1 MTAVKPKLI
10 FSDLD
15 GTLLRDDKSLSPA
28 NRAALV
34 RAAAQGAEVVVAT
47 GRFFGGIPRELL
59 ELPFLRYFILMNG
72 AKIYDRREDRVL
84 YRSEIP
90 LAQAERVMDLLEP
103 LDCTV
108 DCYQNDVGW
117 MERRYFDHL
126 DYYVT
131 DPVSRAMVRS
141 HRRPV
146 DDLRAQVR
154 AGGDTVQKMQAY
166 FPHLELRPQV
176 MALLRREV
184 PGVVQSVSLPT
195 NLELNAAGATKGAA
209 LAALCRALGVDP
221 LDTAAFGDGTNDV
234 SMLAAA
240 GVGVAMANG
249 APETRQAADLVTV
262 SNQEDGVALVLD
274 RWFAAE

>member
-1 MTAVKPKLI
+1 MKLKLI
-10 FSDLD
+10 LTDLD

-28 NRAALV
+28 NRTALV

-72 AKIYDRREDRVL
+72 AKVYDRREDRVL

-154 AGGDTVQKMQAY
+154 AGGNTVQKMQAY
-166 FPHLELRPQV
+166 FPHLELRPRV

-209 LAALCRALGVDP
+209 LAALCRALGLDP

>member
-1 MTAVKPKLI
+1 MKPKLI
-10 FSDLD
+10 LTDLD

-72 AKIYDRREDRVL
+72 AKVYDRREDRVL

-166 FPHLELRPQV
+166 FPHLELRPRV

-249 APETRQAADLVTV
+249 APETRQAADLVTA
-262 SNQEDGVALVLD
+262 SNQEDGVAMVLD

>member
-1 MTAVKPKLI
+1 MKPKLI
-10 FSDLD
+10 LTDLD

-166 FPHLELRPQV
+166 FPHLELRPRV
-176 MALLRREV
+176 MALLRQEV

-209 LAALCRALGVDP
+209 LAALCRALGLDP

-249 APETRQAADLVTV
+249 APETRQAADLVTA

>member
-1 MTAVKPKLI
+1 MKPKLI
-10 FSDLD
+10 LTDLD

-166 FPHLELRPQV
+166 FPHLELRPRV

-184 PGVVQSVSLPT
+184 PGVVQSISLPT

-249 APETRQAADLVTV
+249 APETRQAADLVTA
-262 SNQEDGVALVLD
+262 SNQEDGVAMVLD

>member
-1 MTAVKPKLI
+1 MKPKLI
-10 FSDLD
+10 LTDLD

-72 AKIYDRREDRVL
+72 AKVYDRREDRVL

-209 LAALCRALGVDP
+209 LAALCRALGLDP

>member
-1 MTAVKPKLI
+1 MKPKLI
-10 FSDLD
+10 LTDLD

-28 NRAALV
+28 NRTALV

-72 AKIYDRREDRVL
+72 AKVYDRREDRVL

-131 DPVSRAMVRS
+131 DPVSRAMVHS

-166 FPHLELRPQV
+166 FPHLELRPRV

-209 LAALCRALGVDP
+209 LAALCRALGLDP

>member
-1 MTAVKPKLI
+1 MKPKLI
-10 FSDLD
+10 LTDLD

-72 AKIYDRREDRVL
+72 AKVYDRREDRVL

-249 APETRQAADLVTV
+249 APETRQAADLVTA
-262 SNQEDGVALVLD
+262 SNQEDGVAMVLD

>member
-1 MTAVKPKLI
+1 MKPKLI
-10 FSDLD
+10 LTDLD

-28 NRAALV
+28 NRTALV

-72 AKIYDRREDRVL
+72 AKVYDRREDRVL

-166 FPHLELRPQV
+166 FPHLELRPRV

-274 RWFAAE
+274 RWFAAD

>member
-1 MTAVKPKLI
+1 MKPKLI
-10 FSDLD
+10 LTDLD

-166 FPHLELRPQV
+166 FPHLELRPRV

-209 LAALCRALGVDP
+209 LAELCRALGVDP

-249 APETRQAADLVTV
+249 APETRQAADLVTA

>member
-1 MTAVKPKLI
+1 MKPKLI
-10 FSDLD
+10 LTDLD

-72 AKIYDRREDRVL
+72 AKVYDRREDRVL

-154 AGGDTVQKMQAY
+154 AGGATVQKMQAY

>member
-1 MTAVKPKLI
+1 MKPKLI
-10 FSDLD
+10 LTDLD

-72 AKIYDRREDRVL
+72 AKVYDRREDRVL

-166 FPHLELRPQV
+166 FPHLELRPRV
-176 MALLRREV
+176 MALLRQEV

-209 LAALCRALGVDP
+209 LAALCRALGLDP

-249 APETRQAADLVTV
+249 APETRQAADLVTA

>member
-1 MTAVKPKLI
+1 MKPKLI
-10 FSDLD
+10 LTDLD

-72 AKIYDRREDRVL
+72 AKVYDRREDRVL

-154 AGGDTVQKMQAY
+154 AGGNTVQKMQAY
-166 FPHLELRPQV
+166 FPHLELRPRV

-209 LAALCRALGVDP
+209 LAALCRALGLDP

>member
-1 MTAVKPKLI
+1 MKPKLI
-10 FSDLD
+10 LTDLD

-72 AKIYDRREDRVL
+72 AKVYDRREDRVL

-166 FPHLELRPQV
+166 FPHLELRPRV

-209 LAALCRALGVDP
+209 LAELCRALGVDP

>member
-1 MTAVKPKLI
+1 MKPKLI
-10 FSDLD
+10 LTDLD

-72 AKIYDRREDRVL
+72 AKVYDRREDRVL

-166 FPHLELRPQV
+166 FPHLELRPRV

-209 LAALCRALGVDP
+209 LAALCRALGLDP

-249 APETRQAADLVTV
+249 APETRQAADLVTA

>member
-1 MTAVKPKLI
+1 MKPKLI
-10 FSDLD
+10 LLDLD
-15 GTLLRDDKSLSPA
+15 GTLLHNDKSLPQA
-28 NRAALV
+28 NRAALE
-34 RAAAQGAEVVVAT
+34 RAAAQGAQVVIAT
-47 GRFFGGIPRELL
+47 GRFYGGVPRELL
-59 ELPFLRYFILMNG
+59 ELPFLRYLILMNG
-72 AKIYDRREDRVL
+72 AKVYDRKEDRVL

-166 FPHLELRPQV
+166 FPHLELRPRV

-209 LAALCRALGVDP
+209 LAELCRALGVDP

>member
-1 MTAVKPKLI
+1 MKLKLI
-10 FSDLD
+10 LTDLD

-28 NRAALV
+28 NRTALV

-59 ELPFLRYFILMNG
+59 ELPVLRYFILMNG
-72 AKIYDRREDRVL
+72 AKVYDRREDRVL

-166 FPHLELRPQV
+166 FPHLELRPRV

-209 LAALCRALGVDP
+209 LAALCRALGLDP

>member
-1 MTAVKPKLI
+1 MKPKLI
-10 FSDLD
+10 LTDLD

-72 AKIYDRREDRVL
+72 AKVYDRREDRVL

-209 LAALCRALGVDP
+209 LAALCRALGADP

-249 APETRQAADLVTV
+249 APETRQAADLVTA

>member
-1 MTAVKPKLI
+1 MKPKLI
-10 FSDLD
+10 LTDLD

-28 NRAALV
+28 NRTALV

-72 AKIYDRREDRVL
+72 AKVYDRREDRVL

-166 FPHLELRPQV
+166 FPHLELRPRV

>member
-1 MTAVKPKLI
+1 MKPKLI
-10 FSDLD
+10 LTDLD

-28 NRAALV
+28 NRASLV

-72 AKIYDRREDRVL
+72 AKVYDRREDRVL

-108 DCYQNDVGW
+108 DCYQNDLGW

-166 FPHLELRPQV
+166 FPHLELRPRV

-209 LAALCRALGVDP
+209 LAALCRALGLDP

>member
-1 MTAVKPKLI
+1 MKPKLI
-10 FSDLD
+10 LTDLD

-28 NRAALV
+28 NRTALV

-72 AKIYDRREDRVL
+72 AKVYDRREDRVL

-166 FPHLELRPQV
+166 FPHLELRPRV
-176 MALLRREV
+176 MALLRRET

>member
-1 MTAVKPKLI
+1 MKPKLI
-10 FSDLD
+10 LTDLD

-28 NRAALV
+28 NRTSLV

-72 AKIYDRREDRVL
+72 AKVYDRREDRVL

-117 MERRYFDHL
+117 MERRYFDRL

-154 AGGDTVQKMQAY
+154 AGGNTVQKMQAY
-166 FPHLELRPQV
+166 FPHLELRPRV

-209 LAALCRALGVDP
+209 LAALCRALGLDP

-249 APETRQAADLVTV
+249 APETRQAADLVTA

>member
-1 MTAVKPKLI
+1 MKPKLI
-10 FSDLD
+10 LTDLD

-72 AKIYDRREDRVL
+72 AKVYDRREDRVL

-166 FPHLELRPQV
+166 FPHLELRPRV

>member
-1 MTAVKPKLI
+1 MKPKLI
-10 FSDLD
+10 LTDLD

-72 AKIYDRREDRVL
+72 AKVYDRREDRVL

-166 FPHLELRPQV
+166 FPHLELRPRV

-209 LAALCRALGVDP
+209 LAALCRALGLDP

>member
-1 MTAVKPKLI
+1 MKPKLI
-10 FSDLD
+10 LTDLD
-15 GTLLRDDKSLSPA
+15 GTLLRDDKGLSPA

-72 AKIYDRREDRVL
+72 AKVYDRREDRVL

-176 MALLRREV
+176 MALLRREA

>member
-1 MTAVKPKLI
+1 MKPKLI
-10 FSDLD
+10 LTDLD

-28 NRAALV
+28 NRTALV

-47 GRFFGGIPRELL
+47 GRFFGGIPQELL

-72 AKIYDRREDRVL
+72 AKVYDRREDRVL

>member
-1 MTAVKPKLI
+1 MKPKLI
-10 FSDLD
+10 LTDLD

-72 AKIYDRREDRVL
+72 AKVYDRREDRVL

-154 AGGDTVQKMQAY
+154 AGGNTVQKMQAY
-166 FPHLELRPQV
+166 FPHLELRPRV

-184 PGVVQSVSLPT
+184 PGVVQSISLPT

-209 LAALCRALGVDP
+209 LAELCRALGVDP

-249 APETRQAADLVTV
+249 APETRQAADLVTA
-262 SNQEDGVALVLD
+262 SNQEDGVAMVLD

>member
-1 MTAVKPKLI
+1 MKPKLI
-10 FSDLD
+10 LTDLD

-72 AKIYDRREDRVL
+72 AKVYDRREDRVL

-154 AGGDTVQKMQAY
+154 AGGNTVQKMQAY
-166 FPHLELRPQV
+166 FPHLELRPRV

-249 APETRQAADLVTV
+249 APETRQAADLVTA

>member
-1 MTAVKPKLI
+1 MKPKLI
-10 FSDLD
+10 LTDLD

-166 FPHLELRPQV
+166 FPHLELRPRV

-209 LAALCRALGVDP
+209 LAALCRALGLDP

-249 APETRQAADLVTV
+249 APETRQAADLVTA

>member
-1 MTAVKPKLI
+1 MKPKLI
-10 FSDLD
+10 LTDLD

-166 FPHLELRPQV
+166 FPHLELRPRV

>member
-1 MTAVKPKLI
+1 MKPKLI
-10 FSDLD
+10 LTDLD

-28 NRAALV
+28 NRAVLV

-166 FPHLELRPQV
+166 FPHLELRPRV

-209 LAALCRALGVDP
+209 LAALCRALGLDP

-249 APETRQAADLVTV
+249 APETRQAADLVTA